1 MSSGSAS
8 RASLYTVMEIQKKYS
23 VTTSGQ
29 GNRSRASTKIKK
41 ADIKGR
47 TISFNYFESLYSPQV
62 TANLIFVD
70 AGGSIEA
77 DKDQDTQ
84 NRLGSI
90 KSSLPIT
97 GEEQVAIRIESK
109 SGVLKLTRNP
119 LIVDEV
125 PSTTSES
132 NRESIFLSLV
142 SNPTL
147 KNLEITDPTKTYTGR
162 ISDTVKSILK
172 NLNIRKFKIDKTRNS
187 YNFISRSRG
196 GLDLITDLCRRSI
209 PVKGDPGYFFYET
222 QDGFNFRSIHS
233 LISKKP
239 VETYTYTAGLQA
251 NLDNDENDFKIV
263 REPNFIKD
271 QKVQERKKWTSSRNI
286 FFNPSTLKTDEVVY
300 TMKTSSP
307 EQTLG
312 KGVTYTDEVTGYTTT
327 HEHVL
332 DLGSLG
338 DTESLTPNNDPREWQ
353 AKSPMRYNLLHSQIM
368 EIQVPCNLKLRAGNI
383 IRVEFER
390 QGDDKSLGGIDEQTS
405 GNFLILHLC
414 HHFDTKRSFTSMTII
429 RDTYGVHTSNSLD
442 DEDDDSLENIL
453 FE

>member
-1 MSSGSAS
+1 MSVGSAS
-8 RASLYTVMEIQKKYS
+8 RASLYTQM
-23 VTTSGQ
+23 
-29 GNRSRASTKIKK
+29 
-41 ADIKGR
+41 
-47 TISFNYFESLYSPQV
+47 TINKDGKTANIVGKTLTFNYFESLYSPTV

-84 NRLGSI
+84 GRLGSI
-90 KSSLPIT
+90 KSSLPLT
-97 GEEQVAIRIESK
+97 GGENLEVKIESK
-109 SGVLKLTRNP
+109 SGTLDFTRSPLK
-119 LIVDEV
+119 VDAV
-125 PSTTSES
+125 PSTASES
-132 NRESIFLSLV
+132 NREAIFLSLV

-147 KNLEITDPTKTYTGR
+147 ENLEIKDPTKTYKGR
-162 ISDTVKSILK
+162 ISDTVKSILRGLK
-172 NLNIRKFKIDKTRNS
+172 INKFKIDKTRNS

-209 PVKGDPGYFFYET
+209 PVKGDPGYFFYESLGNGGKGT
-222 QDGFNFRSIHS
+222 LFNFRSIDS

-239 VETYTYTAGLQA
+239 VETYTYSAGLQS

-271 QKVQERKKWTSSRNI
+271 QKVQERKKWISSRNI
-286 FFNPSTLKTDEVVY
+286 FFNPLNLKTDEVVY
-300 TMKTSSP
+300 TMKTDSP
-307 EQTLG
+307 ERTLG
-312 KGVTYTDEVTGYTTT
+312 KGVTYTDEITGYTTT

-332 DLGSLG
+332 DIGSLG
-338 DTESLTPNNDPREWQ
+338 DVNELTPNNDPREWQ

-414 HHFDTKRSFTSMTII
+414 HHFDTKRSFTSMTLI
-429 RDTYGVHTSNSLD
+429 RDTYGVHTNNSLD
-442 DEDDDSLENIL
+442 DN
-453 FE
+453 

>member
-8 RASLYTVMEIQKKYS
+8 RASLYTVMEIQKT
-23 VTTSGQ
+23 V
-29 GNRSRASTKIKK
+29 NTKGARRILSYTKTKK

-97 GEEQVAIRIESK
+97 GEEEVAIKIESK
-109 SGVLKLTRNP
+109 SGILNLTKNP
-119 LIVDEV
+119 LRVDEV

-142 SNPTL
+142 SNPTF
-147 KNLEITDPTKTYTGR
+147 KNLEIKDPTKTYTGK
-162 ISDTVKSILK
+162 ISKTVKSIAKDLG
-172 NLNIRKFKIDKTRNS
+172 IKFKKRNMDETRND

-222 QDGFNFRSIHS
+222 QDGFNFRSIDS

-239 VETYTYTAGLQA
+239 VETYTYSSGLKA
-251 NLDNDENDFKIV
+251 NLDNDDNDFKIV

-286 FFNPSTLKTDEVVY
+286 FFNPLTNITTEEIY
-300 TMKTSSP
+300 TMKTDSP
-307 EQTLG
+307 KKTLG
-312 KGVTYTDEVTGYTTT
+312 KRVTYTDDITGYTTT
-327 HEHVL
+327 HKHVL
-332 DLGSLG
+332 DIGSLG
-338 DTESLTPNNDPREWQ
+338 DINELSPNNDPREWQ

-368 EIQVPCNLKLRAGNI
+368 EIQVPCNLKLKAGNV

-390 QGDDKSLGGIDEQTS
+390 QGDDKTLGGIDEQTS

-429 RDTYGVHTSNSLD
+429 RDTYGVHTGNSLD
-442 DEDDDSLENIL
+442 DEDDDSLTNIL
-453 FE
+453 SE